1 MAQLLFH
8 ALLGVQAVSD
18 MLALPTF
25 LKREE
30 RVPGAAGTVTS
41 IYVHIIRST
50 SDMGAHYFLR
60 PLYSDARSKA
70 YSLLSQPLQD
80 LEVTNLLLCW
90 HLVPNA
96 SDHLRAPR
104 G

>member
-60 PLYSDARSKA
+60 PLYFAR
-70 YSLLSQPLQD
+70 YTQYTPLYIG
-80 LEVTNLLLCW
+80 VHNLKHFCI
-90 HLVPNA
+90 
-96 SDHLRAPR
+96 
-104 G
+104 